1 MKVPKIVL
9 GAGVM
14 APALALL
21 PASPAEASTE
31 IDLQDRR
38 RDVTVIDAQGT
49 EHECELSFELSL
61 STNWDAGGEW
71 GQGGTS
77 SGLYEGDP
85 YCSTATVEVTVIYG
99 SGGTEYR
106 THGNPFEAVAGQ
118 PAVHQS
124 RRRRAGLSRSRHG
137 PAPGLRPPLQQPQG
151 VLPGLPVRFHR
162 DAGGSEVGAA
172 LRREGKCR
180 FARGDGATC
189 VRAA

>member
-31 IDLQDRR
+31 IHVQDRT
-38 RDVTVIDAQGT
+38 RDVTVVDAQGT

-77 SGLYEGDP
+77 SGIYDGDP

-106 THGNPFEAVAGQ
+106 TTATRSKPLPDNPPYIRADVGVQDSHDPATGRPLGFDHLSSSHRVSFPACQCVFTETLVA
-118 PAVHQS
+118 
-124 RRRRAGLSRSRHG
+124 R
-137 PAPGLRPPLQQPQG
+137 
-151 VLPGLPVRFHR
+151 
-162 DAGGSEVGAA
+162 
-172 LRREGKCR
+172 K
-180 FARGDGATC
+180 
-189 VRAA
+189 